1 MLSYIYL
8 TCIVLVINLYTCT
21 IYKKKLK
28 KSSMLIPVD
37 IITIIMTY
45 ARICFTPLTNHK
57 TLWAE
62 VRICWRTALHGLNSG
77 LKLKNF
83 TILSV
88 FRTGSKRG

>member
-1 MLSYIYL
+1 M
-8 TCIVLVINLYTCT
+8 INLYTCT

-37 IITIIMTY
+37 IITIIVTY
-45 ARICFTPLTNHK
+45 ARICFTPLRSTLSTNHK